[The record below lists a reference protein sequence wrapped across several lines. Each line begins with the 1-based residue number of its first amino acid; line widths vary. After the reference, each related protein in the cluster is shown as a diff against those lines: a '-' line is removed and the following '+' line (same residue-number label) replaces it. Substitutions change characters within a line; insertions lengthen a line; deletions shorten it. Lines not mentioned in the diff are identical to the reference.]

1 MYKDKEK
8 QKEANRKASQKYR
21 QGMVEAVSKRVG
33 MTHDRKLYQ
42 GMTQGMTHPKDVT
55 GIAERLTDPVWRP
68 RLESIC
74 ESLGNLS
81 KEVFLDGITLDMWGE
96 LLSVTA

>member
-1 MYKDKEK
+1 MYKSKEK

-33 MTHDRKLYQ
+33 MTHDRKLY
-42 GMTQGMTHPKDVT
+42 QGMTHPKDVT